1 MQKNKIENIAIYY
14 RINPLALGD
23 ILFPVVKASNWGFF
37 SYIFWVD
44 FSRVH
49 AVFLCLKDFHKKFQ
63 GYRILAAGGS
73 GLSSKIIGTSLVC
86 DILNSVN
93 MSWWS

>member
-44 FSRVH
+44 FSRVQCFC
-49 AVFLCLKDFHKKFQ
+49 V
-63 GYRILAAGGS
+63 
-73 GLSSKIIGTSLVC
+73 
-86 DILNSVN
+86 
-93 MSWWS
+93 